1 MHLRGANYFCRNLRP
16 YLPRAFAMPAST
28 SATNPAALP
37 SLTDFASFYLY
48 GLTNNPYQ
56 QSTDLE
62 KFGQLYRLIIGEHGG
77 VGLASSFHPYQ
88 LVNPAGITVWY
99 TAYAQL
105 YAQPNRAA
113 LFEAMADEQARFVV
127 APPASFSEFH
137 VWPDTRLT
145 SPENPVFSHYIPF
158 VLPFLVRKGPAPL
171 RWDAEL
177 ANAAGNAARLQP
189 YLDAVNEAI
198 RFVQPSP
205 AFVLGFGEFDEQQP
219 ERLIE
224 RFMECR
230 AMLLSR

>member
-1 MHLRGANYFCRNLRP
+1 MS
-16 YLPRAFAMPAST
+16 ASS
-28 SATNPAALP
+28 SASPNPAALP
-37 SLTDFASFYLY
+37 SLTDFACFYLY

-56 QSTDLE
+56 QSADLE
-62 KFGQLYRLIIGEHGG
+62 KFGQLYRLVIGEHGG

-88 LVNPAGITVWY
+88 LVNPAGVTVWY
-99 TAYAQL
+99 AAYAQL

-177 ANAAGNAARLQP
+177 ANAGGEAARIQP
-189 YLDAVNEAI
+189 YLDAVNQAI

-224 RFMECR
+224 RFMDCR

>member
-1 MHLRGANYFCRNLRP
+1 
-16 YLPRAFAMPAST
+16 MPLNPT
-28 SATNPAALP
+28 PVPETTPNPAALP

-56 QSTDLE
+56 QSTDLAQ
-62 KFGQLYRLIIGEHGG
+62 FGQLYNLVIGEHGG

-88 LVNPAGITVWY
+88 LVNQAGVTVWY
-99 TAYAQL
+99 AAYAQL
-105 YAQPNRAA
+105 YSQPNRTELFAA
-113 LFEAMADEQARFVV
+113 MTDEQARYVV
-127 APPASFSEFH
+127 APPASFGEFH

-145 SPENPVFSHYIPF
+145 SEENPVFSHYIPF
-158 VLPFLVRKGPAPL
+158 VLPFLVRKSAAIL

-177 ANAAGNAARLQP
+177 ATADGNRERFGT
-189 YLDAVNEAI
+189 YLDAVNKAI
-198 RFVQPSP
+198 QFVQPSP

-224 RFMECR
+224 RFMDCR

>member
-1 MHLRGANYFCRNLRP
+1 
-16 YLPRAFAMPAST
+16 MPTSSSAS
-28 SATNPAALP
+28 NPAAAP

-48 GLTNNPYQ
+48 GLTDNPYQ
-56 QSTDLE
+56 QSTDLA
-62 KFGQLYRLIIGEHGG
+62 KFGQLYNLVIGEHGG

-88 LVNPAGITVWY
+88 LVNQVGVTVWY
-99 TAYAQL
+99 AAYAQL
-105 YAQPNRAA
+105 YAQPDRAG
-113 LFEAMADEQARFVV
+113 LFEAMAKEQARFVV
-127 APPASFSEFH
+127 APPASFAEFH

-158 VLPFLVRKGPAPL
+158 VLPFLVRKGPATL

-177 ANAAGNAARLQP
+177 AAADGHRERFGT
-189 YLDAVNEAI
+189 YLDAVNQAI

-205 AFVLGFGEFDEQQP
+205 AFVLGFGEFDEQHP

-224 RFMECR
+224 RFMDCR

>member
-1 MHLRGANYFCRNLRP
+1 
-16 YLPRAFAMPAST
+16 MPET
-28 SATNPAALP
+28 PPNPAALP
-37 SLTDFASFYLY
+37 SLADFASFYLY

-56 QSTDLE
+56 QSTDLAQ
-62 KFGQLYRLIIGEHGG
+62 FGQLYNLVIGEHGG

-88 LVNPAGITVWY
+88 LVNQAGVTVWY
-99 TAYAQL
+99 AAYAQL

-113 LFEAMADEQARFVV
+113 LFEAMADEQARYVV

-145 SPENPVFSHYIPF
+145 SDENPVFSHYIPF
-158 VLPFLVRKGPAPL
+158 VLPFSVRKGPAPL

-177 ANAAGNAARLQP
+177 AAAEGDKNRFGT
-189 YLDAVNEAI
+189 YLDTVNKAI
-198 RFVQPSP
+198 QFVQPSP

-224 RFMECR
+224 RFMDCR

>member
-1 MHLRGANYFCRNLRP
+1 
-16 YLPRAFAMPAST
+16 MPEST
-28 SATNPAALP
+28 PNPAALP
-37 SLTDFASFYLY
+37 SLADFVGFYLY

-56 QSTDLE
+56 QSTDLAQ
-62 KFGQLYRLIIGEHGG
+62 FGQLYNLVIGEHGG

-88 LVNPAGITVWY
+88 LVNQAGVTVWY
-99 TAYAQL
+99 AAYAQL

-113 LFEAMADEQARFVV
+113 LFEAMTDEQARYVV
-127 APPASFSEFH
+127 VPPASFSEFH
-137 VWPDTRLT
+137 VWLDTRLT
-145 SPENPVFSHYIPF
+145 SEENPVFSHYIPF

-177 ANAAGNAARLQP
+177 AAAEGDKSRFGT
-189 YLDAVNEAI
+189 YLDAVNKAI
-198 RFVQPSP
+198 QFVQPSP

-224 RFMECR
+224 RFMDCR

>member
-1 MHLRGANYFCRNLRP
+1 VP
-16 YLPRAFAMPAST
+16 ETTP
-28 SATNPAALP
+28 NPAALP
-37 SLTDFASFYLY
+37 SLADFASFYLY

-56 QSTDLE
+56 QSTDLAQ
-62 KFGQLYRLIIGEHGG
+62 FSQLYNLVIGEHGG

-88 LVNPAGITVWY
+88 LVNQAGVTVWY
-99 TAYAQL
+99 AAYAQL

-113 LFEAMADEQARFVV
+113 LFEAMADEQARYVV

-145 SPENPVFSHYIPF
+145 SAENPVFSHYIPF

-177 ANAAGNAARLQP
+177 ATAEGEAARLQP
-189 YLDAVNEAI
+189 YLDAINQAI

-224 RFMECR
+224 RFMDCR